1 MIEVREGKVER
12 LAILFER
19 HHLALYN
26 FFVRLTGNRSVG
38 EDLVQEVFFR
48 ILKYRYT
55 YQGQS
60 SFTIWMYQIARN
72 SHIDYLRKRKE
83 EIPLDDQRNEA
94 AAQEL
99 TPTEEMEKTEEIAL
113 LRKALSM
120 LPLKK
125 RQVLVLSR
133 FQDLKYREIA
143 ELFGWHTGTV
153 KAHIH
158 RATKELGK
166 IYFELSGGIPS

>member
-1 MIEVREGKVER
+1 
-12 LAILFER
+12 
-19 HHLALYN
+19 
-26 FFVRLTGNRSVG
+26 
-38 EDLVQEVFFR
+38 
-48 ILKYRYT
+48 
-55 YQGQS
+55 
-60 SFTIWMYQIARN
+60 MYQIARN

-133 FQDLKYREIA
+133 FQDFKYREIA

-153 KAHIH
+153 KEGLIH
-158 RATKELGK
+158 SLSKQTSPLVQVALIDLIVNMRERRAIDSLKQLIENEKFNPDVRRRAEQGLQK
-166 IYFELSGGIPS
+166 LSY